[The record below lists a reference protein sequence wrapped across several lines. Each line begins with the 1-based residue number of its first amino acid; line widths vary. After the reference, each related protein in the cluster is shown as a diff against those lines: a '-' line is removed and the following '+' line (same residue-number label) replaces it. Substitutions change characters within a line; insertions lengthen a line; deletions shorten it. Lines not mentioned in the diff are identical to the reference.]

1 MYNDF
6 PILGNPTASLDQIN
20 IWAKGKPVLFRQA
33 IPLAY
38 RLSLQYGIDP
48 VVTIAQIAIETGYC
62 RYAVELADADG
73 NAVAAEVV
81 RVEPLTDELKA
92 WIKG

>member
-6 PILGNPTASLDQIN
+6 PILGKPTASLDQIN

-38 RLSLQYGIDP
+38 RFSLQYGVDP

-62 RYAVELADADG
+62 RYGGQVTPAHK
-73 NAVAAEVV
+73 N
-81 RVEPLTDELKA
+81 TCM
-92 WIKG
+92 IN